1 MTRAFRPLGRGRGR
15 KVPRLASGSPGARRV
30 DELLKRGELRDQPWQ
45 RGRVKDGEKGP
56 MVWEVRHC
64 RFTPNDEFGR
74 PADPNHLIVAR
85 DVLDPSVIKF
95 LVTNALPE
103 TPAQRMLLVAFSRWR
118 VELCFEDQKGGG
130 GA

>member
-1 MTRAFRPLGRGRGR
+1 
-15 KVPRLASGSPGARRV
+15 
-30 DELLKRGELRDQPWQ
+30 
-45 RGRVKDGEKGP
+45 

-64 RFTPNDEFGR
+64 RFTPNDEVGR
-74 PADPNHLIVAR
+74 PADPNDLIVAR